1 MILDFKEI
9 PQANIG
15 GGLQDTFE
23 LFSRDFLAFLG
34 YRIVQGPDRG
44 ADGKKDLIVEEVIK
58 GITSEYTIRWL
69 VSCKHYAHSGAAVKD
84 TDEINISERLK
95 QHKCDGFMGV
105 YSTLPATSLTGLLS
119 GISNYQIFDRE
130 KIESKLLDNINGHRL
145 AARFFPESFRKY
157 QIEHPIPATIFSD
170 QEPLVCE
177 RCGKNL
183 FLETEHGNYVCL
195 QSQPSDDEGNYIKD
209 NEKIKKI
216 YFCCKQCDRYLLTK
230 YRKDGFC
237 DAGWYDIDDLLI
249 PTIWIQ
255 KLMAFLNTIQEGDG
269 LDKDA
274 FESMK
279 HMFLATFPYISRH
292 LTEKEKKRLISLSK
306 LENYGW

>member
-1 MILDFKEI
+1 MLLDFKEI

-119 GISNYQIFDRE
+119 GINNYQIFDRE
-130 KIESKLLDNINGHRL
+130 KIESILLDNINGHRL
-145 AARFFPESFRKY
+145 AARYFPESFQKY

-183 FLETEHGNYVCL
+183 FLDTEHGNYVCL
-195 QSQPSDDEGNYIKD
+195 QLPQWDHEGNEIDTDKR
-209 NEKIKKI
+209 IKKI
-216 YFCCKQCDRYLLTK
+216 YFCCKDCDRILLK
-230 YRKDGFC
+230 QYEKKGLW

-249 PTIWIQ
+249 PTIWI
-255 KLMAFLNTIQEGDG
+255 KKVMAFFNTIQEGEG
-269 LDKDA
+269 LDKEA

-279 HMFLATFPYISRH
+279 HMLLATFPYISRH
-292 LTEKEKKRLISLSK
+292 LTEEEKRRVASLSRF
-306 LENYGW
+306 GD